1 MKRRGFLGSLISL
14 IPISVM
20 ADKVIKEDCVKLRP
34 AIEKLTDTNLQYR
47 TYMTTSAVTCCT
59 FVTKDWGY

>member
-1 MKRRGFLGSLISL
+1 
-14 IPISVM
+14 M